1 MVEWKHMYVGGC
13 YRVIQGRA
21 IKLFHELMNQLPIN
35 IYGKRVSFKLPY
47 ETIEERRLLANDGTN
62 FNRMCGASMWSSTIE
77 IFVECETERA
87 GAKMEENEKNATH
100 DNEPNDTE
108 RYEYERE
115 PRPPCDE
122 EARVERIVRDFVD
135 EEVDEFATPVGS
147 DDDQDG
153 NEGDGYLTYNKGSGE
168 LQLR

>member
-1 MVEWKHMYVGGC
+1 
-13 YRVIQGRA
+13 
-21 IKLFHELMNQLPIN
+21 
-35 IYGKRVSFKLPY
+35 
-47 ETIEERRLLANDGTN
+47 
-62 FNRMCGASMWSSTIE
+62 MCGASMWSSTIE

-153 NEGDGYLTYNKGSGE
+153 NEGDGYLTYNKDDIRNDPNIKPKE
-168 LQLR
+168 TMEDIQKRWKLTATMDQCRHAKKRALEIIKE